1 MTEQYHPADPE
12 TTRSPFPALAELR
25 RTCPVSRR
33 TGAGLPPVTLVT
45 RYEDARDVYRD
56 YRTFGNIGFYPSLEL
71 YRMLPEE
78 QRTIIELDPPRHTP
92 VRRLNLL
99 AMKPAAIDE
108 VLPRIEVVAEQLVER
123 MVSAGTAE
131 VVGDLAVPLPA
142 DAIAAVLGLPT
153 DDAPMI
159 HDWIE
164 TVFSEPAVDRGDR
177 APTPAID
184 MNADF
189 DAYLTEQIAARRR
202 GTITVDDAIRRM
214 AEFER
219 EDGSSFT
226 DDELCIHIRTL
237 LMAGNE
243 TTTSLISNLVYRL
256 VTVPDAQAR
265 LRAEPAL
272 IEPFIEE
279 CLRFDA
285 PLTQFPRRCLA
296 PTHVRDV
303 PLAVDDIV
311 SLSIQSA
318 NRDEETWGDGA
329 EEFQVERFTTAQP
342 DHLSFGLGA
351 HFCVGAYLARNTASV
366 ALSALLHQTRDLKL
380 ASGFEFDK
388 VWFFE
393 FWRPKRLDI
402 QLSKVGR

>member
-1 MTEQYHPADPE
+1 MTCTAI
-12 TTRSPFPALAELR
+12 
-25 RTCPVSRR
+25 
-33 TGAGLPPVTLVT
+33 
-45 RYEDARDVYRD
+45 YRA
-56 YRTFGNIGFYPSLEL
+56 FGNIGFYPSLDL
-71 YRMLPEE
+71 YRMVPDE

-108 VLPRIEVVAEQLVER
+108 VLPRIEVVAEQLVAR

-177 APTPAID
+177 APTSVID

-189 DAYLTEQIAARRR
+189 DAYLTEQIAARWH
-202 GTITVDDAIRRM
+202 GTINDDDAIRRM

-256 VTVPDAQAR
+256 VTVPGAQAR
-265 LRAEPAL
+265 LRCRAGTDRAVHRGVPSLRRTAHAIPA
-272 IEPFIEE
+272 PVP
-279 CLRFDA
+279 RPDA
-285 PLTQFPRRCLA
+285 RTRR
-296 PTHVRDV
+296 

-318 NRDEETWGDGA
+318 NRDEETWGDDA

-351 HFCVGAYLARNTASV
+351 HFCVGAYLARGTARAAV
-366 ALSALLHQTRDLKL
+366 GALLRQTRDLAL
-380 ASGFEFDK
+380 APGFEFDK

-402 QLSKVGR
+402 NLTKSDA

>member
-1 MTEQYHPADPE
+1 MTEQYHPADPDA
-12 TTRSPFPALAELR
+12 TRNPFPALAELR

-33 TGAGLPPVTLVT
+33 TGDGLPPVTLVT

-56 YRTFGNIGFYPSLEL
+56 YRTFGNIGFYPSLDL
-71 YRMLPEE
+71 YRMAPEE

-99 AMKPAAIDE
+99 AMRPAAIDE
-108 VLPRIEVVAEQLVER
+108 VLPRITAGAEQLVAR
-123 MVSAGTAE
+123 MVTAGTAE

-153 DDAPMI
+153 DDASMI

-164 TVFSEPAVDRGDR
+164 TVFSEPAVDRADR
-177 APTPAID
+177 PSTPAID
-184 MNADF
+184 INADF
-189 DAYLTEQIAARRR
+189 DAYLTEQIADRRH
-202 GTITVDDAIRRM
+202 GTITDDDAIRRM
-214 AEFER
+214 TEFEL
-219 EDGSSFT
+219 EDGSTFT
-226 DDELCIHIRTL
+226 DEELCIHLRTL

-256 VTVPDAQAR
+256 LTVPGAQAR

-279 CLRFDA
+279 CLRYDA

-296 PTHVRDV
+296 PAKIRDV
-303 PLAVDDIV
+303 SLSVDDIV
-311 SLSIQSA
+311 SLSIQSV
-318 NRDEETWGDGA
+318 NRDEETWGDRA
-329 EEFQVERFTTAQP
+329 EEFQVDRFTTSQP

-351 HFCVGAYLARNTASV
+351 HFCVGAYLARNTAAV
-366 ALSALLHQTRDLKL
+366 ALRALLDQTRDLEL
-380 ASGFEFDK
+380 VPGVEFDK

-402 QLSKVGR
+402 RLTTVDA